1 MFFENSREKFAPPD
15 AECRNCE
22 ANESAQGTIFVLTA
36 GKKLGAAAIMCPHCG
51 AGTERYRKDQE
62 KAAQQPAINIVNNN
76 ANTNSNVNT
85 NVRFR
90 CSLSVQKKQMDGVFL
105 CLFAGFLGVH
115 RFYVGKTG
123 SGILFFFTVGL
134 FGIGWIVDLIAI
146 LSDGF
151 RDKFGM
157 PLA

>member
-1 MFFENSREKFAPPD
+1 M
-15 AECRNCE
+15 
-22 ANESAQGTIFVLTA
+22 
-36 GKKLGAAAIMCPHCG
+36 
-51 AGTERYRKDQE
+51 
-62 KAAQQPAINIVNNN
+62 
-76 ANTNSNVNT
+76 NT
-85 NVRFR
+85 NVN
-90 CSLSVQKKQMDGVFL
+90 SGVAYRYKSKWTAFFL

>member
-1 MFFENSREKFAPPD
+1 MLRPTL
-15 AECRNCE
+15 
-22 ANESAQGTIFVLTA
+22 SAGIARQMKAHRVQFFVLTA
-36 GKKLGAAAIMCPHCG
+36 GKKISAAAIMCQHCG

-85 NVRFR
+85 NVN
-90 CSLSVQKKQMDGVFL
+90 SGVAYRYKSKWTAFFL

>member
-22 ANESAQGTIFVLTA
+22 ANESAQGTIFCSNC
-36 GKKLGAAAIMCPHCG
+36 GQKISAAAIMCPHCG

-85 NVRFR
+85 NVN
-90 CSLSVQKKQMDGVFL
+90 SGVAYRYKSKWTAFFL

-146 LSDGF
+146 LSGGF